1 MRERLGRVAG
11 ERSPLAGSIEV
22 ASGDDAAVTVPR
34 GATVTSVDLAIED
47 VHFRR
52 STFPPQAIGHKA
64 LAAALSDLAAMG
76 ATPGEAY
83 VQLGIPDD
91 VGDEEILA
99 LADGMGEMAGR
110 HGVKVLGGDLSRA
123 DGLTLAVTVV
133 GHSES
138 AAKLV
143 LRSGARE
150 GDVVAVTG
158 ALGGAAAGLLLLE
171 RPELGDDLD
180 QQTVEA
186 LRQRQL
192 APEPEIAAGQVLA
205 AAGATAMIDISDG
218 LGADSRHLATASGI
232 RLELDMEEL
241 PIAEGVPE
249 VATAAGR
256 DPIEFAAGGGEDYEL
271 LVTLPQTGLEHAARE
286 LKAAGITLSAIG
298 RVAAGI
304 GVALRRRNGD
314 ELEPAGFDQL
324 RGRRRPRPRSDRD
337 ARA

>member
-22 ASGDDAAVTVPR
+22 ASGDDAAVTVPP

-52 STFPPQAIGHKA
+52 STFPPPTIGHKA

-91 VGDEEILA
+91 VADEEILA
-99 LADGMGEMAGR
+99 LVDGMGEVAGR
-110 HGVKVLGGDLSRA
+110 HSVEVLGGDLSRA
-123 DGLTLAVTVV
+123 DALTLAVTVV

-138 AAKLV
+138 AGKLV

-150 GDVVAVTG
+150 GDVAAVTG
-158 ALGGAAAGLLLLE
+158 ALGGAAAGLLLVE
-171 RPELGDDLD
+171 CPELGDDLD
-180 QQTVEA
+180 PQTVEA

-192 APEPEIAAGQVLA
+192 APEPQIVAGRALA

-218 LGADSRHLATASGI
+218 LGADAAHLATASGM
-232 RLELDMEEL
+232 RLEVGADEL
-241 PIAEGVPE
+241 PVAEGVAE
-249 VATAAGR
+249 VAAAAGR
-256 DPIEFAAGGGEDYEL
+256 EPIEFAAGGGEDYEL
-271 LVTLPQTGLEHAARE
+271 LVTFPQAGVEHAARE
-286 LKAAGITLSAIG
+286 PRGGGDYAERYWPGRGWNRGRAPAAK
-298 RVAAGI
+298 
-304 GVALRRRNGD
+304 RRR
-314 ELEPAGFDQL
+314 A
-324 RGRRRPRPRSDRD
+324 
-337 ARA
+337 